1 MGGPGPRR
9 GPLVRGEQ
17 AWRRPFLQLAG
28 PLWRRQGRVDTAGKK
43 VFLSLINHFCT
54 GALREGHPRVT
65 GLVLTGAPG
74 GGRRGPGLN
83 PGAKGRSEESRMAW
97 SKATRPQGP
106 PGQGISQPG
115 CLSAEQQ
122 PSCPEVKN
130 RFQPVAGNPLTG
142 RSRER
147 HIFFFF
153 SFGQASVS
161 RMPCSS

>member
-1 MGGPGPRR
+1 MLSAKIKCCRHKIIIFIIIITTIRLRWPGGRPKALR

-28 PLWRRQGRVDTAGKK
+28 PLWRRQGCVDTAGKK

-83 PGAKGRSEESRMAW
+83 PGAKGRSEVQDGMEQGYQAPGTPRPGDFPARMFVHRA
-97 SKATRPQGP
+97 AAFL
-106 PGQGISQPG
+106 PGG
-115 CLSAEQQ
+115 
-122 PSCPEVKN
+122 
-130 RFQPVAGNPLTG
+130 
-142 RSRER
+142 
-147 HIFFFF
+147 
-153 SFGQASVS
+153 
-161 RMPCSS
+161 